1 MNYDGLT
8 DAQKVFVTK
17 NIIRVFGKMPKNL
30 DDIIIIDV
38 FGYEAQYR
46 GLIIRVETSGDKEKR
61 WGAPDPVMIARIA
74 MSKDVVAKQVYQDLI
89 EES

>member
-30 DDIIIIDV
+30 DDIIISDV
-38 FGYEAQYR
+38 FGYGAQYR
-46 GLIIRVETSGDKEKR
+46 GLIIRVETSGEKEKR
-61 WGAPDPVMIARIA
+61 WGAPDPVMIARVA
-74 MSKDVVAKQVYQDLI
+74 TSKDVVAKQVYQDLI
-89 EES
+89 EM